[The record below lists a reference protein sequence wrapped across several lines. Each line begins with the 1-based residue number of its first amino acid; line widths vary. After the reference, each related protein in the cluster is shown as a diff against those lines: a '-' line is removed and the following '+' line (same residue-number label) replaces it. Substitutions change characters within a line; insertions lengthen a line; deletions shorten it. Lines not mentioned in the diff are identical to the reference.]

1 MDDMGGLKVLP
12 NDSNLAIIDF
22 ILQVKI
28 IAKIAICSQNCVQIW
43 KGRDRKMDFC
53 MVRHKI
59 MSSQRRDCSYIK
71 LF

>member
-28 IAKIAICSQNCVQIW
+28 IAKIGICSQNCVQI
-43 KGRDRKMDFC
+43 
-53 MVRHKI
+53 
-59 MSSQRRDCSYIK
+59 
-71 LF
+71 